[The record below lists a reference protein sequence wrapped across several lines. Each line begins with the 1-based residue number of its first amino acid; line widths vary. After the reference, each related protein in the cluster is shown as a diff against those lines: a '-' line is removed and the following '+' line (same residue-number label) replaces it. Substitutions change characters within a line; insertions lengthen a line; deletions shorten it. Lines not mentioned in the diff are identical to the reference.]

1 MRIPST
7 GTGQRSRSART
18 SSILRGATC
27 VANLGGCSTR
37 SSMVTRRNSRT
48 VVNPFHAELEIYQQR
63 RDEQNQELFCQIFD
77 FVSQWFVSRETTL
90 PNEREVIDLAIE
102 KFKGRLPEGMIYN
115 LAARQI
121 GIEEERR
128 RIIAALP
135 KPVRR
140 DIFGRPI
147 LNKKAV

>member
-1 MRIPST
+1 
-7 GTGQRSRSART
+7 
-18 SSILRGATC
+18 
-27 VANLGGCSTR
+27 
-37 SSMVTRRNSRT
+37 MVTRRNSRT